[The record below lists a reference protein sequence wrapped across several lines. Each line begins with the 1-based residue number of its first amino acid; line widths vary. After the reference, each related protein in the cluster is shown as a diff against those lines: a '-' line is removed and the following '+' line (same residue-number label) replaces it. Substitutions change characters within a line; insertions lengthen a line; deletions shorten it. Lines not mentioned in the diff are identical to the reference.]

1 MFENLLSTCKVSAI
15 AALAFFVATVAPLSA
30 EETFTSEQLT
40 IQTSDGKTHN
50 FTVELATTDA
60 QRQQGLM
67 YRKSMGTNNGMLFDF
82 KTDREVTMW
91 MRNTLIPLDMLFISK
106 AGKIEHIHAGA
117 VPHSESII
125 SSRGAVRYV
134 LELNGGAAKNFGIKT
149 GDTVKSAQLGK
160 TSQ

>member
-1 MFENLLSTCKVSAI
+1 MIGTLLSKSIVGAI
-15 AALAFFVATVAPLSA
+15 AALTFFAAAATHLSA
-30 EETFTSEQLT
+30 EETFSSEPLT
-40 IQTSDGKTHN
+40 IQTSDGKTHE
-50 FTVELATTDA
+50 FTVELATTDG

-67 YRKSMGTNNGMLFDF
+67 YRKSMGRANGMLFDF
-82 KTDREVTMW
+82 KMDRDVTMW

-134 LELNGGAAKNFGIKT
+134 LELNGGSAKSFGIKT
-149 GDTVKSAQLGK
+149 GDTVRSAQIGNIN
-160 TSQ
+160 Q

>member
-1 MFENLLSTCKVSAI
+1 MIGNLLSKSIVSAV
-15 AALAFFVATVAPLSA
+15 AALTFFVATVTPLSA
-30 EETFTSEQLT
+30 EETFSSEPLT
-40 IQTSDGKTHN
+40 IQTLDGKKHE

-67 YRKSMGTNNGMLFDF
+67 YRKSMGQTNGMLFDF
-82 KTDREVTMW
+82 KMDREVTMW

-117 VPHSESII
+117 VPRSESII

-134 LELNGGAAKNFGIKT
+134 LELNGGSAKSFGIKT
-149 GDTVKSAQLGK
+149 GDTVRSAQIGNIN
-160 TSQ
+160 Q